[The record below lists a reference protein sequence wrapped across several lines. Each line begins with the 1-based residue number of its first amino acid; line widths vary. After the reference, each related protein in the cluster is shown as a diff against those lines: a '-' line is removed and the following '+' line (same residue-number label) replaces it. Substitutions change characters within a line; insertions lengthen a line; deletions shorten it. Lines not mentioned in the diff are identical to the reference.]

1 MTYYDDLTNDKKR
14 VNSFKR
20 AIYEKTSGITY
31 DLGTGSGILAQL
43 AANHAKKVYALEQ
56 NPFII
61 KSTKKNLSK
70 YDNIELIKTDASR
83 YEFPE
88 KADTIICEMLDT
100 ALIDEEQVPVINNAH
115 KYIKEDTVFIPKSV
129 YSTVEIISTNINH
142 ITYYEDNIPEY
153 ISLSDEIK
161 YHSISFQDVI
171 CEKVNVEISINIM
184 KAGKINALKLT
195 TYTILTDN
203 IILEPTPM
211 LNPPII
217 VPVDCMDVDVDDEI
231 IINMEYIMG
240 GGLNTLKT
248 NIRRNK

>member
-1 MTYYDDLTNDKKR
+1 
-14 VNSFKR
+14 
-20 AIYEKTSGITY
+20 
-31 DLGTGSGILAQL
+31 
-43 AANHAKKVYALEQ
+43 
-56 NPFII
+56 
-61 KSTKKNLSK
+61 
-70 YDNIELIKTDASR
+70 
-83 YEFPE
+83 
-88 KADTIICEMLDT
+88 
-100 ALIDEEQVPVINNAH
+100 
-115 KYIKEDTVFIPKSV
+115 
-129 YSTVEIISTNINH
+129 
-142 ITYYEDNIPEY
+142 
-153 ISLSDEIK
+153 
-161 YHSISFQDVI
+161 
-171 CEKVNVEISINIM
+171 M